1 MARRLPPVKAVRA
14 FGAAARHLSFER
26 AGGELAV
33 TAGAVA
39 QQVKALEDWLGLP
52 LFNRLPSR
60 GVALTSAGRRYADAL
75 GPVLDNLAEATAR
88 ARQPNNVDMLTVS
101 TLGSLAANWLIPRLG
116 SLRREQPTLDVRV
129 QIAEHRTDF
138 SREDVDVAIRFGS
151 GPIPVYAAIS
161 SCMRPCFRCAARA

>member
-1 MARRLPPVKAVRA
+1 MARRRPPVQAVR
-14 FGAAARHLSFER
+14 GLEAAARHLRFER

-39 QQVKALEDWLGLP
+39 QQVKALEDWFGLP

-88 ARQPNNVDMLTVS
+88 VRQPNNVDMLTVS
-101 TLGSLAANWLIPRLG
+101 TLGSLAANWL
-116 SLRREQPTLDVRV
+116 
-129 QIAEHRTDF
+129 RT
-138 SREDVDVAIRFGS
+138 VGV
-151 GPIPVYAAIS
+151 
-161 SCMRPCFRCAARA
+161 